1 MWVPGPHLSR
11 LRFWVGCGVWEERV
25 AVVRQRGCL
34 SSGISWSGWQGGSLA
49 RMVGR
54 VAMEPQG
61 QNWPIG
67 SEETYPLAAE
77 VEHTSQVL
85 WNQ

>member
-1 MWVPGPHLSR
+1 MWVPHSSR

-25 AVVRQRGCL
+25 AVVRQHGCL
-34 SSGISWSGWQGGSLA
+34 SGMSWSGWQGGSLA

-67 SEETYPLAAE
+67 SGETYLLAAE
-77 VEHTSQVL
+77 VERTSQVL